1 MHSSYLFR
9 EEKTYTG
16 FFYFI
21 FSFIQIPMFV
31 ATKMLPQIPFSSFF
45 IPTPEVYSKAC
56 LRWIG
61 YEPLCIPYWIHSL
74 EVALIHAIPKA
85 FMGWISL
92 QYVLHL
98 RSMEKFT
105 VPEEAIKGESQ
116 VPNEPQLKVAQPPFA
131 RVISMFLGPWCR
143 FGPSSGPMTK
153 QDGA

>member
-1 MHSSYLFR
+1 MMHSSYLFR
-9 EEKTYTG
+9 EKKNLYWV
-16 FFYFI
+16 FI
-21 FSFIQIPMFV
+21 FFIFPFIQIPMFV

-92 QYVLHL
+92 NMSFTCVVWRNSQSLKKPSKGNPRCQMSHNSKWPSLH
-98 RSMEKFT
+98 
-105 VPEEAIKGESQ
+105 SQ
-116 VPNEPQLKVAQPPFA
+116 
-131 RVISMFLGPWCR
+131 G
-143 FGPSSGPMTK
+143 
-153 QDGA
+153 